1 MAEARGGPLRAPR
14 PPRPDQGR
22 AARQRGRRRG
32 AALGGSRA
40 TGCIESAARV
50 RVRPAGGVAAE
61 RRDAPRRV
69 GDAARG
75 RLRQVAATGRG
86 AASRLP
92 PAGARGRPGG
102 RSAGARRR
110 SVPSAVHPWPKEA
123 RERGVSVRAGWSV
136 HGARRIGGPRVQR
149 PADAAGGARAAGR
162 RRSLACRGG
171 AAASRARPRA
181 VRAARRPPAPLA
193 SLRRRVRA
201 ARDRPARERRQR
213 RVARKRRGG
222 GRHRGQHP
230 GRGGGGC
237 DAAGADWRSHPIQR
251 HDPRWRRRQLRGAP
265 RLRCP
270 LLLLAAATGRVAPWR
285 PVRAAGAA

>member
-14 PPRPDQGR
+14 PTRPDQGG

-50 RVRPAGGVAAE
+50 CVRPAGGVAAE
-61 RRDAPRRV
+61 RRDAPRRI
-69 GDAARG
+69 GHAARG
-75 RLRQVAATGRG
+75 RFRQVAATGRG
-86 AASRLP
+86 AAARLP
-92 PAGARGRPGG
+92 SAGARGGPSR

-110 SVPSAVHPWPKEA
+110 SVPSAVYPWPKEA
-123 RERGVSVRAGWSV
+123 CERGVSVGAGRSV
-136 HGARRIGGPRVQR
+136 HGARRVGGPPVQR
-149 PADAAGGARAAGR
+149 PADAARGARAAGR

-193 SLRRRVRA
+193 SFPRRARA

-213 RVARKRRGG
+213 RVARKRRRG
-222 GRHRGQHP
+222 GRQRGQHP
-230 GRGGGGC
+230 GRGGGSC
-237 DAAGADWRSHPIQR
+237 DAADADWRSHPIQR
-251 HDPRWRRRQLRGAP
+251 HDPGGWRMRGAP

-270 LLLLAAATGRVAPWR
+270 LLLLAGATGRVAPWR
-285 PVRAAGAA
+285 PVRVAGAV